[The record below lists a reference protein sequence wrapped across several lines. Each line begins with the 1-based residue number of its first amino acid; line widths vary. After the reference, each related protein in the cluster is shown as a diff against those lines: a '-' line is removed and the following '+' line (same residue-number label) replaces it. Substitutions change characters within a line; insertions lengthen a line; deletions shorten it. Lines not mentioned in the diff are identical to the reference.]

1 MKKLF
6 ILALSVVTLASCDQ
20 FGKSS
25 AEQAMRERD
34 SLMQIINQR
43 DDELDEIMGAIN
55 EVQEGFRRINE
66 AEGRVTIANGQPEG
80 ASTRSI
86 ITENMQYIQQAMQ
99 QNREMIAQLQD
110 KLKKS
115 NVNAKSLERTIHGLQ
130 EQLEAQGQR
139 IQELEAQLAE
149 KDILIAEQGD
159 QIDNLS
165 ENVNSLTQENRQKS
179 ETMAAQDKDLHTAWF
194 VFGTKAELKE
204 QKILKDG
211 DVLKTADFNKD
222 YFTQCD
228 IRVMK
233 EIKLYSK
240 SAQILTTHPAG
251 SYTLQKDE
259 KGEYV
264 LRITEANKFWSVS
277 KFLVIRVK

>member
-6 ILALSVVTLASCDQ
+6 ILALSVVTLASCNQ
-20 FGKSS
+20 LGKGN
-25 AEQAMRERD
+25 AEDATRERD
-34 SLMQIINQR
+34 SLLQVINQR
-43 DDELDEIMGAIN
+43 DEELDEIMGAIN
-55 EVQEGFRRINE
+55 EVQDGFRRINE
-66 AEGRVTIANGQPEG
+66 AEGRVTVANGQPEG
-80 ASTRSI
+80 ASTRGI
-86 ITENMQYIQQAMQ
+86 IKENMEYIQQAMQ
-99 QNREMIAQLQD
+99 QNREMIAQLQER
-110 KLKKS
+110 LKKS
-115 NVNAKSLERTIHGLQ
+115 NVNAKSLERTIQGLQ
-130 EQLEAQGQR
+130 EQLEAQGVR

-149 KDILIAEQGD
+149 KDILIAEQGE

-211 DVLKTADFNKD
+211 DVLKTGDFNKN

-240 SAQILTTHPAG
+240 SAQLLTTHPAG

-264 LRITEANKFWSVS
+264 LHITEANKFWSVS
-277 KFLVIRVK
+277 RFLVIRVK

>member
-20 FGKSS
+20 FGKGS

-115 NVNAKSLERTIHGLQ
+115 NVNAKSLERTIQGLQ

>member
-20 FGKSS
+20 FGKGS

-264 LRITEANKFWSVS
+264 LHITEANKFWSVS

>member
-20 FGKSS
+20 FGKGS

-115 NVNAKSLERTIHGLQ
+115 NVNAKSLERTIQSLQ

>member
-20 FGKSS
+20 FGKGS

>member
-1 MKKLF
+1 MKKLL

-20 FGKSS
+20 FGKGS